1 MRTPLGKW
9 IVPPSQQRQHHF
21 AYACQDNLWIRQ
33 DVENTY
39 SEFRQ
44 FAVDKGYLDMQRTV
58 DIGDIPCEAMPVEV
72 QNDVEAS
79 TWSYTQPPQWQHAFK
94 RPQITPVNT
103 FADFVE
109 SLQPWE
115 QELLQHTEYTS
126 EPFDFCSDL
135 QPHLRAVSDASVRH
149 ETQGAFGW
157 ALRNEQSVNVASGM
171 GPARGGGKVTSH
183 RAEAYGLLALL
194 RFLIKMAEFS
204 EMQRQWIE
212 IIATDSLSLLDT
224 LRGKDE
230 ARLEGER
237 DELINLSGSKVDLNC
252 VSADWD
258 VLIEIQDS
266 LAQLLQI
273 RLQHVKG
280 HQDRQQ
286 SYQNLDQLG

>member
-1 MRTPLGKW
+1 
-9 IVPPSQQRQHHF
+9 
-21 AYACQDNLWIRQ
+21 
-33 DVENTY
+33 
-39 SEFRQ
+39 
-44 FAVDKGYLDMQRTV
+44 MQLTV
-58 DIGDIPCEAMPVEV
+58 KICVIPCEAVLVEV
-72 QNDVEAS
+72 QKDVEAS
-79 TWSYTQPPQWQHAFK
+79 TWSCTQSPQWQHAFR

-103 FADFVE
+103 FAGFVG

-135 QPHLRAVSDASVRH
+135 QPHLRAVSDGSVRH

-157 ALRNEQSVNVASGM
+157 ALRNEQGVNAASGM
-171 GPARGGGKVTSH
+171 GPARGGGKVTSY
-183 RAEAYGLLALL
+183 RAEAYGLLVLL

-204 EMQRQWIE
+204 EMQRQWIG
-212 IIATDSLSLLDT
+212 IIATDRLSLLDT

-230 ARLEGER
+230 TRMERER
-237 DELINLSGSKVDLNC
+237 DEPINVSGTKVDLNC

-266 LAQLLQI
+266 LALLPQI
-273 RLQHVKG
+273 RLQHVNV

-286 SYQNLDQLG
+286 SYQNLDQLGQLNVDADEKAGLYQDTVGLAQRDRLCS